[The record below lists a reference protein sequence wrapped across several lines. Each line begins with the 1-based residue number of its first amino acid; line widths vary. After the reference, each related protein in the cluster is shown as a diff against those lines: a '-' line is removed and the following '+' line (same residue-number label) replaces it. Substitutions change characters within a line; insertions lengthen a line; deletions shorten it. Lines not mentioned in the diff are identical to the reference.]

1 MSSKH
6 MSVEERLRMRLE
18 QVNGE
23 GKPAAKPEG
32 PQGRDATRPQDIP
45 GPGWWSIAKRT
56 ATEAN
61 NDRVMT
67 EAAGIT
73 FYALLS
79 LFPGL
84 TALVSIYGLFADRAT
99 IQNHLSDLSGFL
111 PEGGMTIINDQLQRL
126 IESPQQA
133 LGFGAIFGVL
143 AALWSAN
150 QGTKAMMDALN
161 IVYDEEEKRGFVF
174 RTLLSLGMTFGAM
187 VFVIIAMA
195 CVIVVPVVL
204 NFLWLG
210 RGTETIISLARWPI
224 LLVAITTLLAVLYR
238 YGPSRE
244 KAQWRWVSYGG
255 IFAAVLWAIVSAGF
269 TFYVGRFGNYDAT
282 YGSLGAV
289 IGFMTWIWLSSI
301 VVLVGAELNAEMEHQ
316 TARDTT
322 TGPER
327 QMGARGATMADT
339 VGKS

>member
-1 MSSKH
+1 MSKG
-6 MSVEERLRMRLE
+6 MSVEQRLRERLE
-18 QVNGE
+18 QVNGPDRSAAS
-23 GKPAAKPEG
+23 KPQG
-32 PQGRDATRPQDIP
+32 PQGRNAAKPTEIP
-45 GPGWWSIAKRT
+45 KSGWWSILKRT
-56 ATEAN
+56 FSEAN
-61 NDRVMT
+61 EDRVMT

-73 FYALLS
+73 FYVLLS

-99 IQNHLSDLSGFL
+99 IQQHLSDLSGFL
-111 PEGGMTIINDQLQRL
+111 PEGGMTIINEQLERL
-126 IESPQQA
+126 VSSPQEA
-133 LGFGAIFGVL
+133 LGFGAIIGLL

-161 IVYDEEEKRGFVF
+161 IVYEEEEKRGFVL
-174 RTLLSLGMTFGAM
+174 RTALSLGMTFGAL

-195 CVIVVPVVL
+195 GIIVLPVVL

-210 RGTETIISLARWPI
+210 EGTETIISLARWPV
-224 LLVAITTLLAVLYR
+224 LLVAITVLLAVLYR

-244 KAQWRWVSYGG
+244 PAQWRWVSYGG
-255 IFAAVLWAIVSAGF
+255 VFAAVLWAVVSAGF
-269 TFYVGRFGNYDAT
+269 TFYVSRFGNYDAT

-322 TGPER
+322 TGSER
-327 QMGARGATMADT
+327 RMGSRGAVMADT
-339 VGKS
+339 VAKS